1 MLMSGLPW
9 LSDFYDTGFQFFFQL
24 FRIPK
29 KISSLDFLKKE
40 HNGTAENSR

>member
-1 MLMSGLPW
+1 MSVLPW
-9 LSDFYDTGFQFFFQL
+9 LSNSFMAQVFSSFQL

-29 KISSLDFLKKE
+29 KISSLDFLKEE